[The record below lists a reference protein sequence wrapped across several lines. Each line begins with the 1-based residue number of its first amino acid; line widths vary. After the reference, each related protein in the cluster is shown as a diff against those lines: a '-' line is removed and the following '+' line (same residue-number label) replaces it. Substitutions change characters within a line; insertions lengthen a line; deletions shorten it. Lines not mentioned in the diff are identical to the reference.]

1 MWLFEQVEGRHPGK
15 GRLARFLVPAPPLSM
30 SGPRQRGGAGAWPC
44 KLSNV
49 EEDGVEMMRK
59 GLSVA
64 TPSGLVEPSPT
75 CVTIPADEWGSK
87 ARKISP
93 PKSAA
98 AAYSPSSTGF
108 TRYGGGVFATM
119 RGSHNT
125 YQTTVS
131 PAPAPRAVPRAC
143 SPPTFQIYCLPCGG
157 GPSSWNTCLPCIAP
171 APSRPSL

>member
-1 MWLFEQVEGRHPGK
+1 
-15 GRLARFLVPAPPLSM
+15 
-30 SGPRQRGGAGAWPC
+30 
-44 KLSNV
+44 
-49 EEDGVEMMRK
+49 VEMMRK

-131 PAPAPRAVPRAC
+131 LLHQPRELSPMHAHHPLPRFTACHVEVAPPAGTLACRA
-143 SPPTFQIYCLPCGG
+143 
-157 GPSSWNTCLPCIAP
+157 
-171 APSRPSL
+171 